1 MEQRY
6 VFTVYQITLTN
17 AEVAIINRE
26 GHHAVPKH
34 KASLDITTTQRGDQG
49 ATAGLAWLAG
59 HYTEAAKLV
68 ATDLEGVF
76 EIGNCGPETSIART
90 APMHSVSVGD
100 IVEGPD
106 GLHVVASFG
115 FKPVLFG
122 LLRDQLPSRRAV

>member
-1 MEQRY
+1 MEQRH
-6 VFTVYQITLTN
+6 VFTVHQITLTD

-26 GHHAVPKH
+26 GHGAVPKH
-34 KASLDITTTQRGDQG
+34 KASLDISIAGDQG
-49 ATAGLAWLAG
+49 AAAGLAWLAG

-68 ATDLEGVF
+68 AVDLEDVF

-106 GLHVVASFG
+106 GLHVVASVG